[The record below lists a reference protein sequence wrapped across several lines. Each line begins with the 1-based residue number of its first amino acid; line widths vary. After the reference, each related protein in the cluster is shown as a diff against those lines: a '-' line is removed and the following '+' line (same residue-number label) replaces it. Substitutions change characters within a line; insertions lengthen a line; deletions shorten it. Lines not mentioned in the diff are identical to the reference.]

1 MELGLNKLTGNFR
14 SAQQEYGRRRSCKA
28 LRLATSNAGAS
39 GNIEYKR
46 ITTDI
51 RGSIMSCF
59 RLLCCAVIFASL
71 GLAQA
76 QSQHDQ
82 SVQAEIQRQLDDA
95 FRLPGEIAVST
106 RIQSA
111 LEKVTAKRNEK
122 GMSTDEVLRDAEYYL
137 HGLYGASA
145 RDWSHIGPTLG
156 APVYNAFKW
165 AALRCRDAGFP
176 ELEKKMRT
184 QPDNPV
190 SEPGGTD
197 WAYRGL
203 KDGISID
210 GKKKVGPKPTS
221 AGHGLKL
228 TALDT
233 ATTCVS
239 T

>member
-1 MELGLNKLTGNFR
+1 MISAMIPPLMNSGTKIRCLGTT
-14 SAQQEYGRRRSCKA
+14 ARRQ
-28 LRLATSNAGAS
+28 
-39 GNIEYKR
+39 IVR
-46 ITTDI
+46 I
-51 RGSIMSCF
+51 
-59 RLLCCAVIFASL
+59 
-71 GLAQA
+71 
-76 QSQHDQ
+76 
-82 SVQAEIQRQLDDA
+82 
-95 FRLPGEIAVST
+95 
-106 RIQSA
+106 
-111 LEKVTAKRNEK
+111 
-122 GMSTDEVLRDAEYYL
+122 
-137 HGLYGASA
+137 
-145 RDWSHIGPTLG
+145 
-156 APVYNAFKW
+156 YNAFKW

-210 GKKKVGPKPTS
+210 GKKKVGPKPKS

-228 TALDT
+228 TALDS